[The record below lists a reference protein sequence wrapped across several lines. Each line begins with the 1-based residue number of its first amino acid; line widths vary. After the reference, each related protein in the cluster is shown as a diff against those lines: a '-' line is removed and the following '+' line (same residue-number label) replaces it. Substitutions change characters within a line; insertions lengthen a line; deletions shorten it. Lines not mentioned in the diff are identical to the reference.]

1 MIEEDPDKDEE
12 TEAQIQ
18 HCAPIP
24 TKWVPL
30 FMDNPRPKA
39 AVAQLSALVDRLT
52 MQAEVDFY
60 APLIGMLETTACA
73 RDRNS
78 SISTA
83 AIDASR
89 LVYKGHVKA
98 FAERLWLEPVDDKV
112 EDEIQDEQKDPP
124 VTDATSNG
132 EEESDKETS
141 DEDNDEGHG
150 DGAKSQQPNAVTP
163 SKESRW
169 QQQTAQF
176 CAAMM
181 KMNAQNRKSMI
192 KAMMA
197 TTTAD

>member
-98 FAERLWLEPVDDKV
+98 FAERLWHEPVN
-112 EDEIQDEQKDPP
+112 DEVKGKSQEEQNDPP
-124 VTDATSNG
+124 VTNAPSYG

-141 DEDNDEGHG
+141 DEDDSDPDEGHG
-150 DGAKSQQPNAVTP
+150 DGAKIQQPNAVTP
-163 SKESRW
+163 PKRASEESR
-169 QQQTAQF
+169 
-176 CAAMM
+176 
-181 KMNAQNRKSMI
+181 
-192 KAMMA
+192 
-197 TTTAD
+197 